1 MKAIRLLFIL
11 SFVSFTAAA
20 QSPYWQ
26 QQVNYNI
33 SVSLND
39 TDHTLDG
46 HERMEYIN
54 NSPDTLKFIWIHLW
68 MNAYK
73 NDRTAFTKQQL
84 ENGSTRFYFSN
95 EEDKGYV
102 NRLAFKVN
110 GSIAVKE
117 DHPQHPDIIKLLLP
131 APLPPKKSCIIET
144 DFHVKLPYN
153 FSRGGHIGQSYQITQ
168 WYPKAAVYDRRGWHE
183 MPYLDQGEFYSDF
196 GDYEV
201 KIVLPGNYAVAATG
215 ELKRDSAH
223 ASMDETWHATE
234 PAMEKEK
241 KPFLVNKKRAAVAS
255 VQSSK
260 TFKTLVYQQSNVID
274 FAWFADK
281 RFITNSDTMAL
292 PSGRVIKVAAYSLPS
307 KEKTGSWKDAV
318 KYIKKSVLLRSNL
331 IGEYP
336 YNTVTVVQG
345 DMKYAGGMEYPTIT
359 ILSGL
364 DEEKDLET
372 VIDHEVGH
380 NWFYGILAT
389 NEREHPWM
397 DEGMNTYYE
406 NFRYIPEFPAPIVN
420 KKDESDFFEK
430 RIPADISDF
439 LLRWAASE
447 KKDQPIETPSEKF
460 SMVNYQTSA
469 YYKASKWMQWLETML
484 GRERFDSC
492 MREYY
497 SQWKFKH
504 PYPEDLIG
512 IIKSSSQYG
521 TTMEAAMLNM
531 KGWNGEAIKARK
543 SLDIHDEKND
553 QSLRRP
559 IKLTSFF
566 SLKDTD
572 KYKYI
577 FASPAIG
584 INSYDK
590 LMVGVLFHNYTLPQE
605 KFSFL
610 VSPLYATGSKQ
621 LNGIARIDYK
631 LHQGNNGEKLV
642 FSIAGASFNGDD
654 FTDSTGKKNFLR
666 FSKIVPGFKYV
677 FANNDPRSLLTKY
690 LQWKTFF
697 INEEA
702 LLFSR
707 DTINDADI
715 ISYPTFNRYVNQFKF
730 VVENSRALYPYA
742 AELQADQGKDFVRLA
757 FTGNYFF
764 NYAKGGGMNVRLF
777 AGKFFYLGEKT
788 FARQFQTDPYH
799 LNMTGPRGYEDY
811 TYSNYFAGRNEFDG
825 FASQQIMQRDGFF
838 KVRSDLL
845 SSKIGKTDNWLAA
858 ANFTSDFPKAFNPL
872 SVLPVKIPLKVFV
885 DIGTYAEAWEKNS
898 NQQKLIYDAGLQISL
913 FKNLINVYV
922 PVLYSKVFRDYIK
935 STNPGFVKNISF
947 SIDIQHFT
955 LKKLVPQFAF

>member
-11 SFVSFTAAA
+11 SFISVTAAA
-20 QSPYWQ
+20 QAPYWQ
-26 QQVNYNI
+26 QQVNYMI

-39 TDHTLDG
+39 NEHTLDG
-46 HERMEYIN
+46 YETMEYIN
-54 NSPDTLKFIWIHLW
+54 NSPDTLYFIWIHLW

-73 NDRTAFTKQQL
+73 NDRAAFTKQQL
-84 ENGSTRFYFSN
+84 ENGSTKFYFSN

-110 GSIAVKE
+110 GSIAAKE
-117 DHPQHPDIIKLLLP
+117 DHPQHQDIIKLLLP
-131 APLPPKKSCIIET
+131 APLPPKQSCKIET
-144 DFHVKLPYN
+144 PFHVKLPYN

-168 WYPKAAVYDRRGWHE
+168 WYPKAAVYDRKGWHE

-196 GDYEV
+196 GNYEV
-201 KIVLPGNYAVAATG
+201 KIVLPENYMVAATG
-215 ELKRDSAH
+215 ELKKDSTH
-223 ASMDETWHATE
+223 ALVDGIGLA
-234 PAMEKEK
+234 PAPAVKK
-241 KPFLVNKKRAAVAS
+241 DTKPFLVNRKETAVEK
-255 VQSSK
+255 VISSK
-260 TFKTLVYQQSNVID
+260 AFKTLLYQQNNVID

-281 RFITNSDTMAL
+281 RFVIERDTMAL
-292 PSGRVIKVAAYSLPS
+292 PSGRVINVAAYTLPS
-307 KEKTGSWKDAV
+307 KEKATAWKDAV
-318 KYIKKSVLLRSNL
+318 KFIKKSVLLRSNL

-336 YNTVTVVQG
+336 YNSVSVVQG
-345 DMKYAGGMEYPTIT
+345 EMKYAGGMEYPTVT

-364 DEEKDLET
+364 DDEKEVES

-380 NWFYGILAT
+380 NWFYAILAT
-389 NEREHPWM
+389 NERQHPWM
-397 DEGMNTYYE
+397 DEGMNSYYE
-406 NFRYIPEFPAPIVN
+406 NFRYIPELSAPVV
-420 KKDESDFFEK
+420 KKKGEPDFFEK
-430 RIPADISDF
+430 RIPGDISEI

-447 KKDQPIETPSEKF
+447 KKDQPVETPSEKF
-460 SMVNYQTSA
+460 SMLNYQTSA
-469 YYKASKWMQWLETML
+469 YYKASKWMQWLETAF
-484 GRERFDSC
+484 GREKFDSC

-497 SQWKFKH
+497 RQWKFKH
-504 PYPEDLIG
+504 PYPEDFIN
-512 IIKSSSQYG
+512 IIKAVSPYG
-521 TTMEAAMLNM
+521 ITLEEAMLKR
-531 KGWNGEAIKARK
+531 KGWGGGEIEPKR
-543 SLDIHDEKND
+543 SLHLHDEKND
-553 QSLRRP
+553 YSLKRP
-559 IKLTSFF
+559 LKLTSFF
-566 SLKDTD
+566 SFKDTD

-577 FASPAIG
+577 FASPAVG
-584 INSYDK
+584 TNSYDK
-590 LMVGVLFHNYTLPQE
+590 LMLGVLFHNYTLPQE

-621 LNGIARIDYK
+621 FNGLARMDYK

-642 FSIAGASFNGDD
+642 FSVAGASFNGDE

-666 FSKIVPGFKYV
+666 FSKVVPGLKYV
-677 FANNDPRSLLTKY
+677 FANDNPRSLLTKY

-697 INEEA
+697 IKEES
-702 LLFSR
+702 LLFTR
-707 DTINDADI
+707 DTINNADI
-715 ISYPTFNRYVNQFKF
+715 ISYPTFNRYVNQLKF
-730 VVENSRALYPYA
+730 VVENSRALYPYN
-742 AELQADQGKDFVRLA
+742 AELQAEQGKDFVRLA

-777 AGKFFYLGEKT
+777 AGKFFYIGEKS
-788 FARQFQTDPYH
+788 FAKQFQTDPYH
-799 LNMTGPRGYEDY
+799 LNMTGARGYEDY

-872 SVLPVKIPLKVFV
+872 SVLPIKIPLKIFV
-885 DIGTYAEAWEKNS
+885 DIGTYAEAWQKNS

-913 FKNLINVYV
+913 FKDLVNIYA
-922 PVLYSKVFRDYIK
+922 PILYSKVFRDYIK

>member
-11 SFVSFTAAA
+11 ILFHFTAAA
-20 QSPYWQ
+20 QVPYWQ
-26 QQVNYNI
+26 QQVNYTI

-39 TDHTLDG
+39 TEHTLDG
-46 HERMEYIN
+46 FETMEYIN
-54 NSPDTLKFIWIHLW
+54 NSPDTLRFIWIHLW

-84 ENGSTRFYFSN
+84 ENGSTQFYFSN

-131 APLPPKKSCIIET
+131 SPLLPGQSCKIET
-144 DFHVKLPYN
+144 PFHVKLPYN
-153 FSRGGHIGQSYQITQ
+153 FSRGGHVGQSYQITQ
-168 WYPKAAVYDRRGWHE
+168 WYPKAAVYDRKGWHE
-183 MPYLDQGEFYSDF
+183 MPYVDQGEFYSDF
-196 GDYEV
+196 GNYEV
-201 KIVLPGNYAVAATG
+201 TITSPADYMLAATGDTLNRYVKAGVEVPGVLPGHRVPTPLNTNVVT
-215 ELKRDSAH
+215 
-223 ASMDETWHATE
+223 
-234 PAMEKEK
+234 
-241 KPFLVNKKRAAVAS
+241 
-255 VQSSK
+255 K
-260 TFKTLVYQQSNVID
+260 TVIYQQNNVID

-281 RFITNSDTMAL
+281 QFVVKSDTLAL
-292 PSGRVIKVAAYSLPS
+292 PSGRVIKIAAYSLPS
-307 KEKTGSWKDAV
+307 KDKADTWKDAL
-318 KYIKKSVLLRSNL
+318 KYIRKSVLLRSNL

-336 YNTVTVVQG
+336 YNTVSVVQG
-345 DMKYAGGMEYPTIT
+345 KMKFAGGMEYPTIT
-359 ILSGL
+359 ILSGV
-364 DEEKDLET
+364 DDEKDLEN

-380 NWFYGILAT
+380 NWFYGILAS

-406 NFRYIPEFPAPIVN
+406 SFRYTPEPAVPVV
-420 KKDESDFFEK
+420 KKKGEPDFFEK
-430 RIPADISDF
+430 RIPGDISDF

-447 KKDQPIETPSEKF
+447 KKDQPVETPSEKF

-469 YYKASKWMQWLETML
+469 YYKASKWMQWLEKDL
-484 GRERFDSC
+484 GKERFDGC
-492 MREYY
+492 MKEYY

-504 PYPEDLIG
+504 PYPEDFRNILDKYIDSR
-512 IIKSSSQYG
+512 IYYKILETKIVNKSHNKYPACFPNLKPASGNS
-521 TTMEAAMLNM
+521 N
-531 KGWNGEAIKARK
+531 
-543 SLDIHDEKND
+543 
-553 QSLRRP
+553 RP
-559 IKLTSFF
+559 LKLTSFF

-584 INSYDK
+584 MNRYDK
-590 LMVGVLFHNYTLPQE
+590 LMLGVLFHNYTLPQE

-610 VSPLYATGSKQ
+610 LSPLYATGSKQ
-621 LNGIARIDYK
+621 LNGIGRIDYK

-642 FSIAGASFNGDD
+642 FSLAGASFNGDD

-666 FSKIVPGFKYV
+666 FSKIVPGLKYV
-677 FANNDPRSLLTKY
+677 FANNNPRSLLTKY
-690 LQWKTFF
+690 LQWRIFF

-702 LLFSR
+702 LLFTR

-715 ISYPTFNRYVNQFKF
+715 ISYPTFNRYVNQLKF
-730 VVENSRALYPYA
+730 VVENSRTLYPYS

-764 NYAKGGGMNVRLF
+764 NYAKGGGMQVRLF

-788 FARQFQTDPYH
+788 FAKQFQTDAYH
-799 LNMTGPRGYEDY
+799 LNMTGPRGNEDY
-811 TYSNYFAGRNEFDG
+811 TYSNYFIGRNEFDG
-825 FASQQIMQRDGFF
+825 LASQQIMQRDGFF

-872 SVLPVKIPLKVFV
+872 SVLPIKIPLKIFV
-885 DIGTYAEAWEKNS
+885 DIGTYAEAWQKNS

-913 FKNLINVYV
+913 FKNLINVYA
-922 PVLYSKVFRDYIK
+922 PILYSKVFRDYIK

>member
-11 SFVSFTAAA
+11 IFVSFAAAA
-20 QSPYWQ
+20 QAPYWQ
-26 QQVNYNI
+26 QQVNYTI
-33 SVSLND
+33 SVNLND

-46 HERMEYIN
+46 YETMEYIN
-54 NSPDTLKFIWIHLW
+54 NSPDTLYFIWIHLW

-73 NDRTAFTKQQL
+73 NDRAAFTKQQL
-84 ENGSTRFYFSN
+84 ENGSTKFYFSN

-117 DHPQHPDIIKLLLP
+117 DHPQHQDIIKLMLP
-131 APLPPKKSCIIET
+131 SPLPPKKSCRIET
-144 DFHVKLPYN
+144 PFHVKLPYN
-153 FSRGGHIGQSYQITQ
+153 FSRGGHIGQSYQVTQ
-168 WYPKAAVYDRRGWHE
+168 WYPKAAVYDRKGWHE
-183 MPYLDQGEFYSDF
+183 MPYVDQGEFYSDF
-196 GDYEV
+196 GNYEV
-201 KIVLPGNYAVAATG
+201 KIVLPGNYVVAATG
-215 ELKRDSAH
+215 ELKKDSIH
-223 ASMDETWHATE
+223 ASADVIYQAPE
-234 PAMEKEK
+234 PLVKKEK
-241 KPFLVNKKRAAVAS
+241 KPFLVHKKEAIVEK
-255 VQSSK
+255 VVSSK
-260 TFKTLVYQQSNVID
+260 TFRTLTYQQNNVID

-281 RFITNSDTMAL
+281 RFVVNSDTLAL
-292 PSGRVIKVAAYSLPS
+292 PSGRVINAAAYTLPS
-307 KEKTGSWKDAV
+307 SENSDKWKDAV
-318 KYIKKSVLLRSNL
+318 KFIKKSVLLRSNL

-336 YNTVTVVQG
+336 YNTVSVVQG
-345 DMKYAGGMEYPTIT
+345 EMKYAGGMEYPNIT

-364 DEEKDLET
+364 DDEKEVES

-406 NFRYIPEFPAPIVN
+406 NFRYTPEPTVPVAR
-420 KKDESDFFEK
+420 KKGEPDFFEK
-430 RIPADISDF
+430 RIPGDFSDF

-447 KKDQPIETPSEKF
+447 KKDQPVETPSEKF
-460 SMVNYQTSA
+460 SMLNYQTSA
-469 YYKASKWMQWLETML
+469 YYRASKWMQLLEADL
-484 GRERFDSC
+484 GKERLDSC
-492 MREYY
+492 MKEYY
-497 SQWKFKH
+497 TEWKFKH
-504 PYPEDLIG
+504 PYPEDFKNILDKYADSRIYYQMLDTK
-512 IIKSSSQYG
+512 IVYKSSNTYPTFFQNFKTASGNY
-521 TTMEAAMLNM
+521 N
-531 KGWNGEAIKARK
+531 
-543 SLDIHDEKND
+543 
-553 QSLRRP
+553 RP
-559 IKLTSFF
+559 LKFTSFF
-566 SLKDTD
+566 SFKDTD

-584 INSYDK
+584 TNSYDK
-590 LMVGVLFHNYTLPQE
+590 LMLGVLFHNYTLPQE

-621 LNGIARIDYK
+621 LNGIGRIDYK

-642 FSIAGASFNGDD
+642 FSLAGATFNGDD

-666 FSKIVPGFKYV
+666 FSKIVPGLRFV
-677 FANNDPRSLLTKY
+677 FANNNPRSLLTKY

-697 INEEA
+697 INEES
-702 LLFSR
+702 LLFTR
-707 DTINDADI
+707 DTINNADI
-715 ISYPTFNRYVNQFKF
+715 ISYPTINRYINQFKF
-730 VVENSRALYPYA
+730 VVENSRALYPYN
-742 AELQADQGKDFVRLA
+742 AELQAEQGKDFVRLA

-777 AGKFFYLGEKT
+777 TGKFFYIGEKSFT
-788 FARQFQTDPYH
+788 KQFQTDPYH
-799 LNMTGPRGYEDY
+799 LNMTGARGYEDY

-845 SSKIGKTDNWLAA
+845 SSKIGKSDNWLAA

-872 SVLPVKIPLKVFV
+872 SVLPIKIPLKIFV
-885 DIGTYAEAWEKNS
+885 DIGTYAEAWQKNS

-913 FKNLINVYV
+913 FKNLINVYA
-922 PVLYSKVFRDYIK
+922 PILYSKVFRDYIK

>member
-1 MKAIRLLFIL
+1 MKAIRLLFIY
-11 SFVSFTAAA
+11 FFFCFTAAA
-20 QSPYWQ
+20 QAPYWQ
-26 QQVNYNI
+26 QQVNYTI
-33 SVSLND
+33 SVRLND
-39 TDHTLDG
+39 TEHTLDG
-46 HERMEYIN
+46 YETMEYFN
-54 NSPDTLKFIWIHLW
+54 NSPDTLSFIWIHLW

-84 ENGSTRFYFSN
+84 ENGSTQFYFSN

-131 APLPPKKSCIIET
+131 APLPPKQSCKIET
-144 DFHVKLPYN
+144 PFHVKLPYN

-168 WYPKAAVYDRRGWHE
+168 WYPKAAVYDRKGWHE
-183 MPYLDQGEFYSDF
+183 MPYVDQGEFYSDF
-196 GDYEV
+196 GNYEV
-201 KIVLPGNYAVAATG
+201 KIILPENYVVAATG
-215 ELKRDSAH
+215 ELKKDSLH
-223 ASMDETWHATE
+223 ASVEGNIPVAKT
-234 PAMEKEK
+234 PVKKEK
-241 KPFLVNKKRAAVAS
+241 KPFLVSKKETPPAIIP
-255 VQSSK
+255 SSK
-260 TFKTLVYQQSNVID
+260 TTRTLLYQQNNVID

-281 RFITNSDTMAL
+281 RFEVKSDTMTL
-292 PSGRVIKVAAYSLPS
+292 SSGRVIQVAAYSLPV
-307 KEKTGSWKDAV
+307 KEKAIDWKDAL
-318 KYIKKSVLLRSNL
+318 KYIKKSVQLRSNL

-336 YNTVTVVQG
+336 YNTVSVVQG
-345 DMKYAGGMEYPTIT
+345 EMKFAGGMEYPTIT
-359 ILSGL
+359 ILSGVN
-364 DEEKDLET
+364 DEKDLET

-380 NWFYGILAT
+380 NWFYGILAS

-406 NFRYIPEFPAPIVN
+406 SYRYIPEHPAPVI
-420 KKDESDFFEK
+420 KKKSESDFFEK
-430 RIPADISDF
+430 RIPGDISEF

-460 SMVNYQTSA
+460 GMVNYQTSA
-469 YYKASKWMQWLETML
+469 YYKASKWMKVLESEL
-484 GRERFDSC
+484 GTALFDS
-492 MREYY
+492 MMKEYY
-497 SQWKFKH
+497 LQWRFKH
-504 PYPEDLIG
+504 PYPEDFKAIVQ
-512 IIKSSSQYG
+512 KVS
-521 TTMEAAMLNM
+521 
-531 KGWNGEAIKARK
+531 NGR
-543 SLDIHDEKND
+543 LDPYLGALTSGSKKIPDA
-553 QSLRRP
+553 LVCFPVFGRRP
-559 IKLTSFF
+559 VKLTSFF
-566 SLKDTD
+566 SFKDTD

-590 LMVGVLFHNYTLPQE
+590 LMLGVILHNYTLPQE

-621 LNGIARIDYK
+621 LNGLARMDYK
-631 LHQGNNGEKLV
+631 LHQGNNGEKLL
-642 FSIAGASFNGDD
+642 FSLAGATFNGDE

-666 FSKIVPGFKYV
+666 FSKIVPGIKYV

-697 INEEA
+697 INEES

-707 DTINDADI
+707 DTINQADI
-715 ISYPTFNRYVNQFKF
+715 ITYPTVSRYINQLKF
-730 VVENSRALYPYA
+730 VVENYRALYPYSA
-742 AELQADQGKDFVRLA
+742 ALQADQGKDFVRLA
-757 FTGNYFF
+757 FTSNYFF
-764 NYAKGGGMNVRLF
+764 NYAKGGGMNLRLF

-788 FARQFQTDPYH
+788 FAKQFQTDAYH

-811 TYSNYFAGRNEFDG
+811 TYSNYFAGRNEFEG

-858 ANFTSDFPKAFNPL
+858 ANFTSDIPKAFNPL
-872 SVLPVKIPLKVFV
+872 SVLPIKIPLKIFV

-913 FKNLINVYV
+913 FKNLVNVYAPIV
-922 PVLYSKVFRDYIK
+922 YSKVFRDYIK

-947 SIDIQHFT
+947 TIDIQHFT
-955 LKKLVPQFAF
+955 LKKLAPQFTF